1 MRYMRILTE
10 LDRYMTATATATPE
24 DIGPYENPADVER
37 GKGTEIE
44 ESEATGNDLS
54 DDDY

>member
-10 LDRYMTATATATPE
+10 LDRYMTATTTATPE
-24 DIGPYENPADVER
+24 DIGLYENADDVER